1 MESDAFDSMPTPLNF
16 SVTFMVRS
24 AEALEA
30 LEAEDGNVMNRPLVK
45 GFFLLAYILVFVS
58 CVVGNSVVLIC
69 ISINRSM
76 RTVTNFFLAN
86 LAIADLLVGIF
97 CVCQN
102 AAHFVVFAHGTW
114 PFGRALC
121 HAYVYILHMI
131 PNSSAG
137 ILVLLSVERFIA
149 VLRPMLVHQLLTKTV
164 LCLCTA
170 LVWSLSATMNIPY
183 LIAVQYIEMH
193 NAHHPNQNYGI
204 CTRRFLLWSDINIL
218 QLVST
223 VNLMVWYVLPL
234 TLLFTIY
241 ASIGL
246 VLIRTTDDDSVA
258 RTSQLARASANTN
271 ASFGFGQKKNSL
283 LNGSDLGRR
292 HSSRDSPPQK
302 LSLVSARKAS
312 QLSQQKLSQL
322 NSLGTDSGGGHVRRL
337 PKIELV
343 DSRRRVIRLCAVIVF
358 AFAVLSLPRY
368 IYFTWSVW
376 REVNAPRCLNCLSA
390 LVQPTTFLL
399 MFFASGINPIL
410 YAFLSQRFRSA
421 IWDTFSFKKRKE
433 QRKTEMIMLL
443 RNHRLSEQIDRDAL
457 GAPLSASIGGAG
469 ISVGRTMSSNSY
481 GNVGRNTYRET
492 NKQKRRS
499 ISQKQRQTMAA
510 MAGRTADGGGGGFGR
525 EESILETMVAD

>member
-1 MESDAFDSMPTPLNF
+1 MESDAFDSMATPLNF
-16 SVTFMVRS
+16 SVTFMARS

-45 GFFLLAYILVFVS
+45 GFFLFAYILVFVS
-58 CVVGNSVVLIC
+58 L
-69 ISINRSM
+69 R
-76 RTVTNFFLAN
+76 R
-86 LAIADLLVGIF
+86 
-97 CVCQN
+97 
-102 AAHFVVFAHGTW
+102 
-114 PFGRALC
+114 R
-121 HAYVYILHMI
+121 I

-149 VLRPMLVHQLLTKTV
+149 VLRPMLVHQLLTKSV

-170 LVWSLSATMNIPY
+170 LVWSLSAMMNIPY

-193 NAHHPNQNYGI
+193 NAHHPNQNYG
-204 CTRRFLLWSDINIL
+204 
-218 QLVST
+218 LVST

-271 ASFGFGQKKNSL
+271 ATFGFGRKKNSL

-302 LSLVSARKAS
+302 LSLASAGGRKAS

-343 DSRRRVIRLCAVIVF
+343 DSRRRVIRLCAVIVL

-457 GAPLSASIGGAG
+457 GAPLSATAIGGAG

-499 ISQKQRQTMAA
+499 VSQQQRQTMAT
-510 MAGRTADGGGGGFGR
+510 MARRAANGGDGLGR

>member
-1 MESDAFDSMPTPLNF
+1 MESDEFDPMPSPLNL
-16 SVTFMVRS
+16 SIGTIPDIS
-24 AEALEA
+24 
-30 LEAEDGNVMNRPLVK
+30 EDGNVMNLPLVK
-45 GFFLLAYILVFVS
+45 GFFLFAYILVFVS
-58 CVVGNSVVLIC
+58 CVVGNSIVLIC
-69 ISINRSM
+69 IVVNRSM

-102 AAHFVVFAHGTW
+102 AAHFVVFAHGSW
-114 PFGRALC
+114 PFGRVLC

-149 VLRPMLVHQLLTKTV
+149 VLRPMLVHQLLTKSV

-170 LVWSLSATMNIPY
+170 LVWSLSALMNIPY
-183 LIAVQYIEMH
+183 LIAVQYIEL
-193 NAHHPNQNYGI
+193 QNVHRPEQSHGI
-204 CTRRFLLWSDINIL
+204 CTRRFLLWSDINVL
-218 QLVST
+218 QLVSS
-223 VNLMVWYVLPL
+223 VNLMVWYILPL

-246 VLIRTTDDDSVA
+246 VLIRTTDDDSVV
-258 RTSQLARASANTN
+258 RTSHLTRPTKNANLGTN
-271 ASFGFGQKKNSL
+271 PKKSSLLL
-283 LNGSDLGRR
+283 LNGSVFGRR
-292 HSSRDSPPQK
+292 HSSRDSPTQK
-302 LSLVSARKAS
+302 LSMVSAGERKSS
-312 QLSQQKLSQL
+312 QLSQRKLSQL
-322 NSLGTDSGGGHVRRL
+322 NSLGTEAGGGGHLRRL

-343 DSRRRVIRLCAVIVF
+343 DSRRRVIRLCAVIVL

-399 MFFASGINPIL
+399 LFFASGINPIL

-421 IWDTFSFKKRKE
+421 VWDTFSFKKRKE

-457 GAPLSASIGGAG
+457 GASLSTMGGNC
-469 ISVGRTMSSNSY
+469 VGRTMSSNSY
-481 GNVGRNTYRET
+481 GENVARNAYRQKGRN
-492 NKQKRRS
+492 
-499 ISQKQRQTMAA
+499 ISNQWHTMATTTR
-510 MAGRTADGGGGGFGR
+510 GGDGGEAMPGR
-525 EESILETMVAD
+525 EGSILEMTVAD